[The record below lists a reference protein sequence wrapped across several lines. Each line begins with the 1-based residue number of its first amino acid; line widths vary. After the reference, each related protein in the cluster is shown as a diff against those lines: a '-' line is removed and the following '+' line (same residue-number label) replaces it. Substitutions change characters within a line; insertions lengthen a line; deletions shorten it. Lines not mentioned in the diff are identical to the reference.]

1 MKDYLNEKQFSEK
14 IQILKNNKTYILS
27 IIVLSIL
34 YVLPIV
40 LANTHYVDDL
50 NRTVA
55 GYNWDHDGRFVS
67 SKIMHLLSF
76 QKEVVYSLY
85 PFSNMISAVILALSW
100 FIISYSVGVRNK

>member
-27 IIVLSIL
+27 IIILSIL

-40 LANTHYVDDL
+40 LANTQYVDDL

-55 GYNWDHDGRFVS
+55 GYKWDHDGRFVS
-67 SKIMHLLSF
+67 SKIMHLLPF

-85 PFSNMISAVILALSW
+85 PYSNMICSLILVFLCY
-100 FIISYSVGVRNK
+100 IVSYYV